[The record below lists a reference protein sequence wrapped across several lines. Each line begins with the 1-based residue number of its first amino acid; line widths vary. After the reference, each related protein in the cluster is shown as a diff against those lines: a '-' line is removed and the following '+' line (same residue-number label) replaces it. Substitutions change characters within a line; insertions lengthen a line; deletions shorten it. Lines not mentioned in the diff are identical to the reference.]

1 MLRSLYSGI
10 SGLQSQQTML
20 DVTANNIANVNTTG
34 FKSSSVQFQ
43 DALSQQ
49 LRSATGPTANRGGTD
64 GAQVG
69 LGVRVA
75 GIAKNLTEGAAQTTG
90 SQYDMMINGD
100 GYFVV
105 NNSGTTQYTRSGS
118 FHLDSAGNLTTAS
131 GSIVQGWTA
140 QNGQVNTGTAP
151 QDLRIPL
158 SQMSEPQATTGAT
171 TTGNLPSDAA
181 TGTVLERDITVYDAA
196 GATSQLSLTFTK
208 TAAGWNAATTDRDGS
223 TAAVPLTFTD
233 GKLTAPT
240 TLTSAS
246 GVTADLSQVTNYAGS
261 TTVGIKT
268 QNGSAAGSLQSF
280 TVNADGTLVGTFF
293 NGRQEPIG
301 QVAVA
306 TFANPN
312 GLEAAGNS
320 NFTVSTNS
328 GVAQYGTAGD
338 AGYGSITSGALEM
351 SNVDLSQE
359 FTNLIIAQRAFQ
371 ANARIITASDQVL
384 QELTNLKQG

>member
-10 SGLQSQQTML
+10 SGLQAQQTML

-49 LRSATGPTANRGGTD
+49 LRGATGPTANRGGTD

-69 LGVRVA
+69 LGVRTA
-75 GIAKNLTEGAAQTTG
+75 GVAKNLTEGAAQTTG

-105 NNSGTTQYTRSGS
+105 NNGGTNQYTRAGS
-118 FHLDSAGNLTTAS
+118 FHLDAAGNLATAN
-131 GSIVQGWTA
+131 GNIVQGWTA
-140 QNGQVNTGTAP
+140 QNGQVNTGGAP

-158 SQMSEPQATTGAT
+158 AQMSQPQRTTGAT
-171 TTGNLPSDAA
+171 ASGNLPSDAA
-181 TGTVLERDITVYDAA
+181 AGTTLERDITVYDAS

-208 TAAGWNAATTDRDGS
+208 TNTGWNAATTDSNGA

-240 TLTSAS
+240 SLTSSS
-246 GVTADLSQVTNYAGS
+246 GVVAELGAVTSYAGS
-261 TTVGIKT
+261 TTVGLKT

-280 TVNADGTLVGTFF
+280 TVNADGTLVGTFS
-293 NGRQEPIG
+293 NGRQEAIA

-320 NFTVSTNS
+320 NFIVSTNS

-338 AGYGSITSGALEM
+338 AGFGSISSGALEM

-371 ANARIITASDQVL
+371 ANARVITASDQIL
-384 QELTNLKQG
+384 QELTNLKQ